1 MNAESSEK
9 FCNHAL
15 NLVNSGLTALALSLG
30 KELGL
35 VNLLCKVFEHPVTI
49 KELADKGG
57 LKERFVGVLLCFLWI
72 TKIFLKLCLFNH
84 YTLEAAYF
92 FFHHF
97 YQSFP
102 PGYFKVFFSS
112 ISC

>member
-57 LKERFVGVLLCFLWI
+57 LKERFVAFNYAFCGLQR
-72 TKIFLKLCLFNH
+72 FLKALF
-84 YTLEAAYF
+84 
-92 FFHHF
+92 
-97 YQSFP
+97 
-102 PGYFKVFFSS
+102 
-112 ISC
+112 I